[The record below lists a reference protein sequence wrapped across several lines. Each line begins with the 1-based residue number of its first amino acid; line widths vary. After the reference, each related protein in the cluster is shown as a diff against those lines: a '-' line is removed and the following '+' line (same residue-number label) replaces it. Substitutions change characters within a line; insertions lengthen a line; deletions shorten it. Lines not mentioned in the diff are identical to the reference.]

1 MLLLCSE
8 PSQMSSTGAH
18 RPMRFV
24 TPALSPLWPVSR
36 SYCSLGK
43 IYRTGFLVSSSISG
57 TFLPHGLGI
66 FYHLASWLK
75 ASPLFRVYK
84 RAFLNKKW
92 PYTIKYTAS
101 NSKSSP
107 FFSLLQNVSEKAILC
122 FREAFCFF
130 FSWSE
135 TCTIVFHSGVH
146 GPLASESL
154 EVFKNATLFH
164 LSQKLWV
171 LRPECQQTCRLVC
184 IKVWQPLLCAVW
196 IMELQW
202 LPYYV
207 SGRKVWVKL

>member
-130 FSWSE
+130 FHGQKHVPLFF
-135 TCTIVFHSGVH
+135 TVVFMDHLPQNHLRCLRMPLCSTWVRNSG
-146 GPLASESL
+146 
-154 EVFKNATLFH
+154 
-164 LSQKLWV
+164 
-171 LRPECQQTCRLVC
+171 CCRQDSS
-184 IKVWQPLLCAVW
+184 IRW
-196 IMELQW
+196 
-202 LPYYV
+202 
-207 SGRKVWVKL
+207 RK